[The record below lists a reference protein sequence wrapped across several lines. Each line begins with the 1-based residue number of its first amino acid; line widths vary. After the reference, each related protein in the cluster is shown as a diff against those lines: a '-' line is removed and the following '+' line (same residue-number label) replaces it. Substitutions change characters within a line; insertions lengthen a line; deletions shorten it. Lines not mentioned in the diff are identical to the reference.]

1 MYIKEKRLKYAQVKK
16 KIFSKRLVGFYTIY
30 GINRVLDSAIL
41 LPHAELLVWL
51 NTALTPLGNGVIQK
65 SCSNSIAS

>member
-1 MYIKEKRLKYAQVKK
+1 MYIKEKRLKYAQVKKK

-41 LPHAELLVWL
+41 LPHAELLV
-51 NTALTPLGNGVIQK
+51 
-65 SCSNSIAS
+65 

>member
-41 LPHAELLVWL
+41 LPHAELLV
-51 NTALTPLGNGVIQK
+51 
-65 SCSNSIAS
+65 